1 MTSHKT
7 RGDKCSWFPNMW
19 SVTVSI
25 LCEFQQGNGA
35 QISLKM
41 LYEKLRTSG
50 TAWSSTFKTLH
61 TIAHNIADKETWNV
75 YCHRHVESCWIPD
88 SNSLTEP
95 QFAREILCAREGLKT
110 WWKRNVRSGFYSIH
124 LFYVRVVKSTF
135 DKWS

>member
-7 RGDKCSWFPNMW
+7 RADKCSWFPNMW

-35 QISLKM
+35 QISLKI

-61 TIAHNIADKETWNV
+61 TIAHNIADKKTWNV
-75 YCHRHVESCWIPD
+75 YCHRHVEFLTVTASQ
-88 SNSLTEP
+88 SHSLLER
-95 QFAREILCAREGLKT
+95 FCAREKDSRLDE
-110 WWKRNVRSGFYSIH
+110 NVMSDQDFTAYICCMCVLLNQRLISEASY
-124 LFYVRVVKSTF
+124 
-135 DKWS
+135 